1 MEPEAEAGAADYQ
14 VGGEDPCDHPHEY
27 FDRDRDAELRNWLK
41 PTKALRAR
49 KLKSNTKADARR

>member
-27 FDRDRDAELRNWLK
+27 FDRDRDAELR
-41 PTKALRAR
+41 
-49 KLKSNTKADARR
+49 